1 MGGSIKFREIEM
13 KKIII
18 SITTLS
24 FMNLFG
30 CHYQKQMNPGE
41 FDFEDNWDMLVTAK
55 DTVYNFES
63 GDYYST
69 NDTLFAM
76 VSKPLNDKSNLHY
89 TISIPVESI
98 ETIEAQKMD
107 MLGTLSIFGAIA
119 LVVYA
124 LSTMNDF
131 SP

>member
-1 MGGSIKFREIEM
+1 MS
-13 KKIII
+13 
-18 SITTLS
+18 L
-24 FMNLFG
+24 
-30 CHYQKQMNPGE
+30 
-41 FDFEDNWDMLVTAK
+41 D
-55 DTVYNFES
+55 
-63 GDYYST
+63 DYYST

>member
-18 SITTLS
+18 SITILS

-124 LSTMNDF
+124 LSTMSDF
-131 SP
+131 GH

>member
-1 MGGSIKFREIEM
+1 
-13 KKIII
+13 
-18 SITTLS
+18 
-24 FMNLFG
+24 MNLIG

-41 FDFEDNWDMLVTAK
+41 FDFEDNWDIQVTAK
-55 DTVYNFES
+55 DTVYDFKS
-63 GDYYST
+63 GDYFYT
-69 NDTLFAM
+69 NDTLFATI
-76 VSKPLNDKSNLHY
+76 SKPLNDKSNLHY

-107 MLGTLSIFGAIA
+107 MLGTLSIFGTIA
-119 LVVYA
+119 LVIYA

>member
-18 SITTLS
+18 SITILS

>member
-18 SITTLS
+18 SITILS

-63 GDYYST
+63 DDYYSN